1 MGVRQPP
8 PNKCNKAEVAKIP
21 ECWSWLRQDFE
32 FLRTRIRSHSL
43 FSTVSGV
50 CMVLIKRKKGLTKI
64 WYLVAEMIFGAWTG
78 DGFSNLKK
86 LQTRIRIKIWNLL
99 SRSAVRARE
108 CVTGSPLQQ
117 KGLQLKLSH
126 KNSEFQTFRP
136 ERQRKQ
142 LKQKFIYL
150 RNSRKSL
157 HSTLRPNEMLNHR
170 LALEA
175 ASCTSLGPE
184 EIPVGELIKQIKNLL
199 TTQHSTKTANVPPT
213 NLCVRRYSLQCATK
227 QDTPLS
233 NVKRFHCKA
242 PDRLVR
248 NCPTV
253 PRRTDRRRNH
263 SVF

>member
-1 MGVRQPP
+1 MDSQIWKNFGHGSGSRFGI
-8 PNKCNKAEVAKIP
+8 CRAGAESEP
-21 ECWSWLRQDFE
+21 EN
-32 FLRTRIRSHSL
+32 
-43 FSTVSGV
+43 V
-50 CMVLIKRKKGLTKI
+50 
-64 WYLVAEMIFGAWTG
+64 
-78 DGFSNLKK
+78 
-86 LQTRIRIKIWNLL
+86 
-99 SRSAVRARE
+99 
-108 CVTGSPLQQ
+108 SPLQQ

-233 NVKRFHCKA
+233 YVKRFHCKA